1 MRQKHEKQLAEVT
14 RLESSTITTT
24 TTTTTNDN
32 NNNNNNNNNNSGGS
46 LEKMQ
51 IKHNEIQEKLQK

>member
-32 NNNNNNNNNNSGGS
+32 NNNNNNNSGGS